1 MEDRS
6 ESMQPPLNQRK
17 ENPERKDKKDNKN
30 QEVQESNKDISILF
44 GDSPVKFPKENQ
56 IHN

>member
-30 QEVQESNKDISILF
+30 QEEKREKNINKKQS
-44 GDSPVKFPKENQ
+44 VKVGKFMSKT
-56 IHN
+56 